1 MTEGACVSVAEPET
15 KIDQSIKYTVSNIA
29 MLIGL
34 RYQLLNLLFLK
45 MTYNAWEPCPRP
57 WIKVYIVF
65 DDWL

>member
-57 WIKVYIVF
+57 
-65 DDWL
+65 